1 VRFTLPSHCG
11 FTANSAHIEKF
22 ASFRLGCMCVY
33 ALIVTC
39 SVIVTYRNGSSVL
52 KLLIYAIM
60 LKLVD
65 Y

>member
-1 VRFTLPSHCG
+1 
-11 FTANSAHIEKF
+11 
-22 ASFRLGCMCVY
+22 
-33 ALIVTC
+33 VTC